1 MPDKDN
7 TDECMI
13 PLFSEDTDGSPL
25 KRKVGIAPG
34 PAAGSRSTASKP
46 QLTIRQL
53 VLARRN
59 YASVDYLENGELLF
73 DFRIEKSQ
81 GVGETTR

>member
-1 MPDKDN
+1 
-7 TDECMI
+7 MI

-25 KRKVGIAPG
+25 KRKVGIAGG
-34 PAAGSRSTASKP
+34 PPAGSRSSASMP
-46 QLTIRQL
+46 RLTILQL

-59 YASVDYLENGELLF
+59 YASVDYLESGELLF

-81 GVGETTR
+81 GAGETKR